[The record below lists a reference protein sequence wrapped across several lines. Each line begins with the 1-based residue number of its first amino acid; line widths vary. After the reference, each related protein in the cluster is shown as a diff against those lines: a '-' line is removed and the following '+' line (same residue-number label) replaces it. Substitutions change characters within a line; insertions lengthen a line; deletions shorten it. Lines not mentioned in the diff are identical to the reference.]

1 MAVKEFEF
9 MHGGVIT
16 KMLRK
21 DEPMQL
27 TLIGTNSTDSKAVYR
42 LLTEK
47 NNELILYIKYR
58 SKPEP
63 RKKEG
68 DTWIFNFTPKNLKE
82 LHSYKDGNFM
92 VALVCGK
99 EEQLNNSEVC
109 LLDKQ
114 QVLSSIDI
122 HSKSSQTITVKLA
135 NRRSFRVYGAM
146 TVGGSIIISRKR
158 IETIAV

>member
-1 MAVKEFEF
+1 MAIKEFEF

-16 KMLRK
+16 RLLRK
-21 DEPMQL
+21 DVPMQL
-27 TLIGTNSTDSKAVYR
+27 TLVETNSNDSKAVYK
-42 LLTEK
+42 LLTQK

-58 SKPEP
+58 SKPEQ

-68 DTWIFNFTPKNLKE
+68 YTWIFNFTQNNLKE
-82 LHSYKDGNFM
+82 LCSYKDGNFM

-114 QVLSSIDI
+114 QVTSSIDI
-122 HSKSSQTITVKLA
+122 HSKSSQTITVKLQA
-135 NRRSFRVYGAM
+135 RKGFRVYGTM
-146 TVGGSIIISRKR
+146 TVGESIIVPRNKINT
-158 IETIAV
+158 IEV

>member
-1 MAVKEFEF
+1 MAIKEFEF

-16 KMLRK
+16 RLLRK
-21 DEPMQL
+21 DVPMQL
-27 TLIGTNSTDSKAVYR
+27 TLVETNSSDSKAVYR
-42 LLTEK
+42 ILTQK

-68 DTWIFNFTPKNLKE
+68 FTWIFNFTQNNLKE
-82 LHSYKDGNFM
+82 LCSYIDGNFM
-92 VALVCGK
+92 IALVCGK

-114 QVLSSIDI
+114 QVTSSIDI
-122 HSKSSQTITVKLA
+122 NSKYSQTITVKLSD
-135 NRRSFRVYGAM
+135 RKGFRVYGTM
-146 TVGGSIIISRKR
+146 TIGEPIIIPRNK
-158 IETIAV
+158 INTIAI